1 MVSGLTDR
9 QVHKDRRPSLYAAF
23 AMASA
28 ADPLAESGADP
39 ADAGREVSDTTRDDS
54 WPGKYAKRG
63 AHRRR
68 RARGRRSPVASQPL
82 GPLRRTV
89 REIGF
94 ALITAGVVVLLFVG
108 YQLWGTGLA
117 ERASQDNL
125 KKQFS
130 AQLAHPANT
139 PPSTTP
145 APDAPPAAVA
155 PVGDAI
161 AHLVIPK
168 IGVDKYVVDGVT
180 TSQLRKGPGHY
191 PDTALPGQP
200 GNAAIAGHRTTYGA
214 PFYRLNELQPGD
226 QIVVTTKEGQFN
238 YSVTEARVVKPS
250 DVSVLSTTP
259 DNRLTLTTC
268 TPRFS
273 ASNRLVII
281 SRMTGAPAPVVMPPA
296 PVTRPT
302 NLGSGDGGAWP
313 HVLFYGGITI
323 ALWVGVRLQG
333 ARARHRQ
340 RLIVSAGAL
349 ICLLPLWFVF
359 ENVVRLLPPNV

>member
-1 MVSGLTDR
+1 MVCGLTDR
-9 QVHKDRRPSLYAAF
+9 QVHKDPRFSLYAAF
-23 AMASA
+23 AMAFA
-28 ADPLAESGADP
+28 ADPQAESGVAAVDT
-39 ADAGREVSDTTRDDS
+39 GREISDAKRDS
-54 WPGKYAKRG
+54 GRPGKYAKRG

-68 RARGRRSPVASQPL
+68 ARPPSASL
-82 GPLRRTV
+82 GPMRRTV
-89 REIGF
+89 REVGF
-94 ALITAGVVVLLFVG
+94 ALITAGVVVLLFVA

-117 ERASQDNL
+117 ERASQDKL
-125 KKQFS
+125 RRQAS
-130 AQLAHPANT
+130 AQSAQSANN

-145 APDAPPAAVA
+145 AKAPTPQVVA
-155 PVGDAI
+155 PAGEAI

-168 IGVDKYVVDGVT
+168 IGVDKYVVDDVS

-191 PDTALPGQP
+191 KETPLPGQA

-226 QIVVTTKEGQFN
+226 QILVTTRAGQFN
-238 YSVTEARVVKPS
+238 YTVTESKVVKPT
-250 DVSVLSTTP
+250 DVSVLDATP

-273 ASNRLVII
+273 ASNRLVVI
-281 SRMTGAPAPVVMPPA
+281 SRMTTAPSPARPVSSPPI

-302 NLGSGDGGAWP
+302 SLGSGDGGAWP
-313 HVLFYGGITI
+313 HVLFYGAITV
-323 ALWVGVRLQG
+323 ALWVAFRVRG
-333 ARARHRQ
+333 ARVRHRQ
-340 RLIVSAGAL
+340 WLIVAAGAV